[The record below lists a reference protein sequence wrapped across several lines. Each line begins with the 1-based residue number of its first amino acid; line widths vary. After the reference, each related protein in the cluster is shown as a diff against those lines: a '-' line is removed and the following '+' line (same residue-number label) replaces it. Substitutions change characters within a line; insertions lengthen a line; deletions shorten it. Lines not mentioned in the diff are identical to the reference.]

1 MRPLRGLAARLRHL
15 LRQRR
20 EDAETEMELRFHLE
34 MEAEKNRRA
43 GLPPREAQRQAHVR
57 LGGAEA
63 IREAV
68 RDARGTRPLED
79 LIRDLAYAFRAARRS
94 PVFTLAA
101 VVSLAIPIG
110 FNTAVFTVVDAVLFH
125 PLPVARPA
133 QLVDVWT
140 GRPEDPYTTTSYPD
154 YLDLRAENDVF
165 TGMAAHA
172 PMAVV
177 TRVDEATS
185 LVFGETVTGNYF
197 ALLGLRPV
205 RGRLLAPEDDRPSA
219 PRVAVI
225 SSGLWE
231 RAFGRDP
238 DVVGRTIHVRT
249 IPYVI
254 VGVAPPEFYGMPP
267 IPGPDLWIP
276 MTWIADLQTMGISTR
291 VPSPGQTQL
300 ERRGYRWM
308 FVKGRL
314 RDGVTPAQA
323 AANLDV
329 IMADLEAAWPQSNE
343 NQRLSLTL
351 TNDVRLPPQVGGPV
365 NAAAA
370 GLMLAVGMVVLVA
383 CANVMGMLLARAV
396 ARRREIAVRLAIG
409 ASRRRLV
416 QQLLTEGSLLA
427 ALGAAGGLGIAW
439 GLLRMLATVETPI
452 VAASLVLDIPL
463 DARSFLFT
471 AAVATGTGLPA
482 ALVPALQATRPGLLS
497 DLNGTVPV
505 ARGGGRRW
513 FLRDALVAA
522 QLAVTVPLLVIA
534 GLSIRG
540 AGGSTSG
547 AALGFDPD
555 RVAAVG
561 TSLSIVGYDAERAD
575 RFLRDALDR
584 VRSMPG
590 VEAAALTSR
599 PPLDI
604 SFSPRTVLVPG
615 HHGPADRGA
624 TIVQVAVS
632 PDYFRTLGVPLLR
645 GRTFNTADTP
655 ASPRV
660 AVVSEAMALRYWPEG
675 TALGRRFRLTDWDGP
690 EIEVVGV
697 SADYKV
703 RFPTEAPAPYL
714 HLAASQ
720 RPQSSGAV
728 LARTSGD
735 AAALAADIRRELRRA
750 EPDLF
755 FLKTETLRETADVT
769 VLPFRV
775 AATVAGASGFVAA
788 LLGVIGLYGVIAY
801 LVVRRTGEMA
811 IRSALGARAGTL
823 VRHVLATGGWLVA
836 AGLGTGAVL
845 AFAAHRVAARLAAG
859 VLAAD
864 ATVWAG
870 VLLLLVAVCAAAFV
884 APASASSSSTCR
896 APCRWTEWRAIA
908 PPTGQRSRPRR
919 DG

>member
-1 MRPLRGLAARLRHL
+1 M
-15 LRQRR
+15 
-20 EDAETEMELRFHLE
+20 RFHLE
-34 MEAEKNRRA
+34 MEEEKNGRA
-43 GLPPREAQRQAHVR
+43 GLPPREAARQARVR
-57 LGGAEA
+57 LGGVEA
-63 IREAV
+63 IRESV

-79 LIRDLAYAFRAARRS
+79 LVRDLGYALRAARRS
-94 PVFTLAA
+94 PLFTLAA

-110 FNTAVFTVVDAVLFH
+110 FNTTIFTVVDAVLFG
-125 PLPVARPA
+125 PLPVVRPA

-165 TGMAAHA
+165 TDMAAHA
-172 PMAVV
+172 PMAAV

-185 LVFGETVTGNYF
+185 LVTGETVTGNYF
-197 ALLGLRPV
+197 ELLGLRPV

-225 SSGLWE
+225 SSGLWD

-238 DVVGRTIHVRT
+238 DVVGRTLYVRT
-249 IPYVI
+249 LPYVI

-276 MTWIADLQTMGISTR
+276 MTWIADLATMGISTW
-291 VPSPGQTQL
+291 VPSPGETQH
-300 ERRGYRWM
+300 EQRGYRWN

-314 RDGVTPAQA
+314 REGVTLTQA
-323 AANLDV
+323 AASLDV
-329 IMADLEAAWPQSNE
+329 IMADLEAAYPESNE

-370 GLMLAVGMVVLVA
+370 GLMLAVGIVVLVA
-383 CANVMGMLLARAV
+383 CANVMGMLLARSV
-396 ARRREIAVRLAIG
+396 ARRREIALRLALG
-409 ASRRRLV
+409 ASRRRLAR
-416 QQLLTEGSLLA
+416 QLVTEGLLLA
-427 ALGAAGGLGIAW
+427 SLGAAGGLALAW
-439 GLLRMLATVETPI
+439 GLLRMLATVESPLAI
-452 VAASLVLDIPL
+452 ASVVLDFPL
-463 DARSFLFT
+463 DARAFLFT
-471 AAVATGTGLPA
+471 AVVATGAGLLA
-482 ALVPALQATRPGLLS
+482 ALVPALQATRPGLLR
-497 DLNGTVPV
+497 DLKGTLPI
-505 ARGGGRRW
+505 AHGGGRRW

-522 QLAVTVPLLVIA
+522 QLAVTVPLLVLA
-534 GLSIRG
+534 GLSFRG
-540 AGGSTSG
+540 AGGSTAG

-561 TSLSIVGYDAERAD
+561 TDLFMVGYDAERAD

-599 PPLDI
+599 IPLDT
-604 SFSPRTVLVPG
+604 SFSLRSVLVPG
-615 HHGPADRGA
+615 HHGPGDRGA
-624 TIVQVAVS
+624 TIVKVEVS

-655 ASPRV
+655 ASPLV

-735 AAALAADIRRELRRA
+735 AAALAADIRRELRRT

-755 FLKTETLRETADVT
+755 FLRTETLRETADVT
-769 VLPFRV
+769 VLPFRL
-775 AATVAGASGFVAA
+775 AATVAGASGIVAA
-788 LLGVIGLYGVIAY
+788 LLGVVGLYGVIAY
-801 LVVRRTGEMA
+801 LVVRRTGEIA
-811 IRSALGARAGTL
+811 IRSALGARTGAL
-823 VRHVLATGGWLVA
+823 LRHVLETGGWVVA
-836 AGLGTGAVL
+836 VGLGSGAVL
-845 AFAAHRVAARLAAG
+845 ALVVHGVAARVAAG

-864 ATVWAG
+864 AVVWAG

-884 APASASSSSTCR
+884 APALRIVKLDVSR
-896 APCRWTEWRAIA
+896 ALNVP
-908 PPTGQRSRPRR
+908 
-919 DG
+919 

>member
-1 MRPLRGLAARLRHL
+1 MRPLRGLAARLRPL
-15 LRQRR
+15 LRRRR
-20 EDAETEMELRFHLE
+20 EDAETEAELRFHLE

-43 GLPPREAQRQAHVR
+43 GLPPREAHRQAHVR
-57 LGGAEA
+57 LGGTEA

-68 RDARGTRPLED
+68 RDARGARPIED
-79 LIRDLAYAFRAARRS
+79 LIRDLGYAFRAARRS

-110 FNTAVFTVVDAVLFH
+110 FNTTIFTVIDAVLFR

-140 GRPEDPYTTTSYPD
+140 GLPGDPYATTSYPD
-154 YLDLRAENDVF
+154 YLDLSAENDVF
-165 TGMAAHA
+165 TDMAAHA
-172 PMAVV
+172 PMAAV

-197 ALLGLRPV
+197 ELLGLRPV
-205 RGRLLAPEDDRPSA
+205 RGRLLAPEDARPSA

-225 SSGLWE
+225 STGLWE

-238 DVVGRTIHVRT
+238 EVVGRTLHVRAL
-249 IPYVI
+249 PYVI

-276 MTWIADLQTMGISTR
+276 MTWIADLAPMGISTF
-291 VPSPGQTQL
+291 VPSPGETPL

-314 RDGVTPAQA
+314 RDGVTLTQA
-323 AANLDV
+323 AANLGV
-329 IMADLEAAWPQSNE
+329 VMADLEAAYPQSNE
-343 NQRLSLTL
+343 NQRPSLTL

-365 NAAAA
+365 NVAAAS
-370 GLMLAVGMVVLVA
+370 LMLAVGIVLLVA
-383 CANVMGMLLARAV
+383 CANVVGMLLARSV

-416 QQLLTEGSLLA
+416 QQLATEGLLLA
-427 ALGAAGGLGIAW
+427 SLGAAGGLAIAW
-439 GLLRMLATVETPI
+439 SLLRVLATVESPI
-452 VAASLVLDIPL
+452 AIVSVALDFPL
-463 DARSFLFT
+463 DGRAFLFT
-471 AAVATGTGLPA
+471 AAAATGAGLLA
-482 ALVPALQATRPGLLS
+482 ALVPALQATRPSLLR

-513 FLRDALVAA
+513 FLRDALVAG
-522 QLAVTVPLLVIA
+522 QLAITVPLLVFA
-534 GLSIRG
+534 GLSVRG
-540 AGGSTSG
+540 AVGSTSG

-561 TSLSIVGYDAERAD
+561 TDLFMIGYDAERAD

-599 PPLDI
+599 APLDT

-615 HHGPADRGA
+615 HHDPADRGA
-624 TIVQVAVS
+624 TIVTVFVS

-660 AVVSEAMALRYWPEG
+660 AVVSEAMAVRYWPEG
-675 TALGRRFRLTDWDGP
+675 TALGHRFRLTGWDGT

-697 SADYKV
+697 ASDYKV
-703 RFPTEAPAPYL
+703 RFPTEAPTPYL

-720 RPQSSGAV
+720 RPLSSAAV

-735 AAALAADIRRELRRA
+735 AATLAADMRRELRRT

-769 VLPFRV
+769 VLPFRL
-775 AATVAGASGFVAA
+775 AATVAGASGIVAA
-788 LLGVIGLYGVIAY
+788 LLGVIGLYGVIAF

-811 IRSALGARAGTL
+811 IRSALGARAGAL
-823 VRHVLATGGWLVA
+823 VWHVLATGGWLVA
-836 AGLGTGAVL
+836 GGLGSGAVL
-845 AFAAHRVAARLAAG
+845 ALVVHRVAARVAAG

-864 ATVWAG
+864 AAVWAG
-870 VLLLLVAVCAAAFV
+870 VLLLLLAVCAAAFV
-884 APASASSSSTCR
+884 APALRIVRLDVSR
-896 APCRWTEWRAIA
+896 AL
-908 PPTGQRSRPRR
+908 QV
-919 DG
+919 D

>member
-1 MRPLRGLAARLRHL
+1 
-15 LRQRR
+15 
-20 EDAETEMELRFHLE
+20 
-34 MEAEKNRRA
+34 MEAEKNLRA

-57 LGGAEA
+57 LGGTRA

-79 LIRDLAYAFRAARRS
+79 LIRDLGYALRAARRS

-110 FNTAVFTVVDAVLFH
+110 FNTTIFTVVDAMLFR
-125 PLPVARPA
+125 PLPVVRPA

-140 GRPEDPYTTTSYPD
+140 GLPEDPYTTTSYPD

-165 TGMAAHA
+165 TDMAAHA
-172 PMAVV
+172 PMAAV

-185 LVFGETVTGNYF
+185 LVTGETVTGNYF
-197 ALLGLRPV
+197 ELLGLRPV
-205 RGRLLAPEDDRPSA
+205 RGRLLATEDDRPSA

-238 DVVGRTIHVRT
+238 DVVGRTLYVRT

-276 MTWIADLQTMGISTR
+276 MTWIADLATMGISTW
-291 VPSPGQTQL
+291 VQSPGETQL
-300 ERRGYRWM
+300 ERRGFRWM

-314 RDGVTPAQA
+314 REGVTLTQA
-323 AANLDV
+323 AASLDV
-329 IMADLEAAWPQSNE
+329 IMADLEATHPESNE
-343 NQRLSLTL
+343 SQRLSLTL

-370 GLMLAVGMVVLVA
+370 GLMLAVGIVVLVA
-383 CANVMGMLLARAV
+383 CANVMGMLLARSV
-396 ARRREIAVRLAIG
+396 SRRREIALRLALG

-416 QQLLTEGSLLA
+416 RQLVTEGLLLA
-427 ALGAAGGLGIAW
+427 SLGAAGGLALAW
-439 GLLRMLATVETPI
+439 GLLRMLATVESPLEI
-452 VAASLVLDIPL
+452 ASVVLDFPL
-463 DARSFLFT
+463 DARAFLFT
-471 AAVATGTGLPA
+471 AVVATGAGLLA
-482 ALVPALQATRPGLLS
+482 ALVPALQATRPGLLR
-497 DLNGTVPV
+497 DLNGTLPMVH
-505 ARGGGRRW
+505 GGGRRW

-522 QLAVTVPLLVIA
+522 QLAVTVPLLVLA

-540 AGGSTSG
+540 ASGSTAG

-561 TSLSIVGYDAERAD
+561 TNLFMVGYDAERAD

-599 PPLDI
+599 TPLDT
-604 SFSPRTVLVPG
+604 SFNPRTVLVPG
-615 HHGPADRGA
+615 HHGPGDRGA
-624 TIVQVAVS
+624 TIVKVEVS

-655 ASPRV
+655 ASPLV
-660 AVVSEAMALRYWPEG
+660 AVVSEALALRYWPEG

-714 HLAASQ
+714 HLATSQ
-720 RPQSSGAV
+720 RPQWSGAV

-735 AAALAADIRRELRRA
+735 AAALAADIRRELRRT

-769 VLPFRV
+769 VLPFRL
-775 AATVAGASGFVAA
+775 AATVAGASGIVAA
-788 LLGVIGLYGVIAY
+788 LLGVVGLYGVIAY
-801 LVVRRTGEMA
+801 LVVRRTGEIA
-811 IRSALGARAGTL
+811 IRSALGARTGAL
-823 VRHVLATGGWLVA
+823 LRHVLATGGWVVA
-836 AGLGTGAVL
+836 VGLGSGAVL
-845 AFAAHRVAARLAAG
+845 ALVVHGVAARVAAG

-864 ATVWAG
+864 AVVWTG

-884 APASASSSSTCR
+884 APALRIVKLDVSR
-896 APCRWTEWRAIA
+896 ALNVP
-908 PPTGQRSRPRR
+908 
-919 DG
+919 